1 MSALR
6 FQELAV
12 KRVSPEAAGA
22 VAITFDIPPSD
33 RERFTFEPGQFLTV
47 RATIDGQ
54 EVRRTYSISSPRSR
68 LARNGELE
76 IGIRPVEGGL
86 FSNWATRAIKAGDT
100 LEVMP
105 PDGRFVIKKK
115 RAIHRVGFAAG
126 SGITP
131 ILCIAASTL
140 EEQPDSKFT
149 LIYGNRRMSTVM
161 FNEALQDLK
170 DRFRDRLT
178 MIHVLSRQAQEVDLL
193 QGRIDGGKVRDII
206 NTLLP
211 VGSMDEVFI
220 CGPDE
225 MITATENALVEAGVA
240 ADRIRTERFTVNLP
254 AGAHPVGASSTAEAA
269 AAATKDITM
278 VLVLD
283 GKEHEIAIGPDA
295 MITATENALVEAGVP
310 TDRIRTERFTVN
322 LPAGAHPVGASS
334 TAEAAAAATKDITM
348 VLVLDGKEHE
358 IAIGPDEHLLDAGLN
373 AGLDLP
379 FSCKAGVCCT
389 CRAKVTE
396 GEVVMDKNFT
406 LEADEMAQGYVLSC
420 QARATTK
427 RLKIS
432 FDER

>member
-22 VAITFDIPPSD
+22 VAITFEIPACD
-33 RERFTFEPGQFLTV
+33 RERFSFEPGQFLTL

-54 EVRRTYSISSPRSR
+54 DVRRNYSISSPRSR
-68 LARNGELE
+68 LTKSGELE

-86 FSNWATRAIKAGDT
+86 FSNWAAHAVKAGDT
-100 LEVMP
+100 LQVMP

-131 ILCIAASTL
+131 ILSIAASTL
-140 EEQPDSKFT
+140 EEQPEAKFT

-170 DRFRDRLT
+170 DRYRDRLT
-178 MIHVLSRQAQEVDLL
+178 MIHILSRQAQEVDLL
-193 QGRIDGGKVRDII
+193 QGRIDAAKVRDII
-206 NTLLP
+206 AALLP

-220 CGPDE
+220 CGPDA
-225 MITATENALVEAGVA
+225 MISDTESALLEVGVP
-240 ADRIRTERFTVNLP
+240 ADRIHTERFTANLP
-254 AGAHPVGASSTAEAA
+254 AGANPVGTSSSAEAVA
-269 AAATKDITM
+269 TATKDITM
-278 VLVLD
+278 TLVLD
-283 GKEHEIAIGPDA
+283 GKEHEIA
-295 MITATENALVEAGVP
+295 
-310 TDRIRTERFTVN
+310 
-322 LPAGAHPVGASS
+322 VGS
-334 TAEAAAAATKDITM
+334 
-348 VLVLDGKEHE
+348 
-358 IAIGPDEHLLDAGLN
+358 DEHLLDAAIN

-389 CRAKVTE
+389 CRAKLQE

-406 LEADEMAQGYVLSC
+406 LEAAEVAQGFVLSC

-427 RLKIS
+427 QIRIS

>member
-1 MSALR
+1 
-6 FQELAV
+6 
-12 KRVSPEAAGA
+12 
-22 VAITFDIPPSD
+22 
-33 RERFTFEPGQFLTV
+33 
-47 RATIDGQ
+47 
-54 EVRRTYSISSPRSR
+54 
-68 LARNGELE
+68 
-76 IGIRPVEGGL
+76 
-86 FSNWATRAIKAGDT
+86 
-100 LEVMP
+100 
-105 PDGRFVIKKK
+105 PDGRFVIRKK

-131 ILCIAASTL
+131 ILSIAATTL

-161 FNEALQDLK
+161 FNEDLQDLK

-193 QGRIDGGKVRDII
+193 QGRIDGAKVRAII
-206 NTLLP
+206 DALLP

-225 MITATENALVEAGVA
+225 MITATENALVEAGVP
-240 ADRIRTERFTVNLP
+240 ADRIRTERFTTHLP
-254 AGAHPVGASSTAEAA
+254 AGAHPVGVSSTAEAA
-269 AAATKDITM
+269 
-278 VLVLD
+278 
-283 GKEHEIAIGPDA
+283 E
-295 MITATENALVEAGVP
+295 
-310 TDRIRTERFTVN
+310 
-322 LPAGAHPVGASS
+322 
-334 TAEAAAAATKDITM
+334 AATKDITM

-406 LEADEMAQGYVLSC
+406 LEADEVAQGYVLSC